1 MGLNA
6 QNRRK
11 VRDNASRYHGGATF
25 KTLPPKTL
33 FRRKKNKGLGH
44 RSNFQKMIRA
54 KWLLGVITRLP
65 PLWTK
70 ISRLTNQL

>member
-25 KTLPPKTL
+25 ETLPPKTL

-44 RSNFQKMIRA
+44 RSNFQKIIRA
-54 KWLLGVITRLP
+54 K
-65 PLWTK
+65 
-70 ISRLTNQL
+70 